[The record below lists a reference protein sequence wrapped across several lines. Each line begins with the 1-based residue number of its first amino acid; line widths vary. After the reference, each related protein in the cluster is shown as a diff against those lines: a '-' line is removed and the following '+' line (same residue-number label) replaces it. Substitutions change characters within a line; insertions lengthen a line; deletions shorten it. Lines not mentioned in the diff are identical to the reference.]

1 MKDIIKLKESKL
13 RENFLVY
20 YLDNQTIDGHHRLL
34 GEIATAKTKDG
45 VAYSVTDKG
54 KVIKLEGE
62 KVYPPELHLRANVR
76 MNRMATDYLEE
87 AYERSQAKL
96 DKLEN
101 DIYQKLLPY
110 DGKGKLFI
118 RAEWMQSTDKKDI
131 NVFTRVIHVVKG
143 IR

>member
-1 MKDIIKLKESKL
+1 MNSPLKESKL

-34 GEIATAKTKDG
+34 GEIATAITKDG
-45 VAYSVTDKG
+45 AAYSVTEEGKVVKLKG
-54 KVIKLEGE
+54 K
-62 KVYPPELHLRANVR
+62 KVYPPEIHLRSNVK
-76 MNRMATDYLEE
+76 MNRMTMDYIEK
-87 AYERSQAKL
+87 AYERGQAKL

-101 DIYQKLLPY
+101 DLYKKLLPY